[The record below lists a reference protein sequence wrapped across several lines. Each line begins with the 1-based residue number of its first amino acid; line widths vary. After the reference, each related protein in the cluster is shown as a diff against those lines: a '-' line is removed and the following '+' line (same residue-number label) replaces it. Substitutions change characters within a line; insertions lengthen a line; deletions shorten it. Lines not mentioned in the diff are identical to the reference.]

1 MQISWKEYCDKVYAA
16 WIGKN
21 IGGTFGAPY
30 EGKREYFN
38 VTDFETDAGAP
49 LPNDDLDLQLI
60 WLHAI
65 ERLGPRNVNAQ
76 TLGEMWISFMPAH
89 WHEYGI
95 CKSNLRM
102 GLPAP
107 VSGDYKNNWKNSNGA
122 WIRTEVWACLAP
134 AAPEVAAKYAIYDAS
149 VDHGTGEGT
158 AAAAFVA
165 AMESAAFL
173 EKDLRKLINIGLAA
187 IPENGRMADSIR
199 HLLECYDSGM
209 TAREARDSILARN
222 ADIGTGWFEAPSNV
236 AYAVLGLLYGEGD
249 FKKSMIAAVN
259 CGDDTDCTG
268 ATVGAI
274 LGIMGGSS
282 VLPEDWRAH
291 IGDNIITMAVNIAL
305 LYYDYPRTCTE
316 LAERVIRQMPY
327 MYAVHNYSIGTDE
340 AGNKYIC
347 AEDGASEDGGAWQ
360 TAVKQ
365 IAGEISSRNPY
376 TTEYQVG
383 PVKLLLRTKDAP
395 DIKPGESISV
405 EVTLKNDYTSYGN
418 ITHGVQLSWK
428 LPEGFSVEAEGGSRV
443 FLPQFSAHD
452 PDASAVYCAKI
463 KAGETVSAV
472 NRLVLVVEVEGRPTV
487 GCVPLTLLG

>member
-1 MQISWKEYCDKVYAA
+1 MQISWKEYCDKVRAA

-21 IGGTFGAPY
+21 IGGTLGGPY
-30 EGKREYFN
+30 EGKREYLDVKGFQSK
-38 VTDFETDAGAP
+38 AGAP

-199 HLLECYDSGM
+199 HILECYDSGM
-209 TAREARDSILARN
+209 TSREARDSILERN
-222 ADIGTGWFEAPSNV
+222 SDIGTGWFEAPSNV
-236 AYAVLGLLYGEGD
+236 AYVIIGLLYGEGD
-249 FKKSMIAAVN
+249 FKKSMLEAVN
-259 CGDDTDCTG
+259 CGDDTDCTA
-268 ATVGAI
+268 ATVGAL
-274 LGIMGGSS
+274 LGIMGGTAA
-282 VLPEDWRAH
+282 LPEDWCAH
-291 IGDNIITMAVNIAL
+291 IGDDIVTVAVNKAL
-305 LYYDYPRTCTE
+305 YGGFPKTCTE
-316 LAERVIRQMPY
+316 LAQRVIKQMPL
-327 MYAVHNYSIGTDE
+327 MYQANSYSMYED
-340 AGNKYIC
+340 
-347 AEDGASEDGGAWQ
+347 EDGKRYIGVPDGSSDEGGFWQ
-360 TAVKQ
+360 QRVKR
-365 IAGEISSRNPY
+365 IAGEISARKPY
-376 TTEYQVG
+376 TAEYEVG
-383 PVKLLLRTKDAP
+383 PVKLLMTTVGAP
-395 DIKPGESISV
+395 DIKAGGSIDV
-405 EVTLKNDYTSYGN
+405 ELTLENNCAVYGN
-418 ITHGVQLSWK
+418 IAYGVRLTWR
-428 LPEGFSVEAEGGSRV
+428 LPEGFSAESEQGSRI
-443 FLPQFSAHD
+443 FLPHGVGAK
-452 PDASAVYCAKI
+452 AEYRAKI
-463 KAGETVSAV
+463 TAGDVVNHV
-472 NRLVLVVEVEGRPTV
+472 NRLALIVEIEGRPTV
-487 GCVPLTLLG
+487 GCVPLTLIG